1 MISENLNSN
10 ILKNLT
16 FINGGR
22 KMSYEIVTIFPH
34 ELLTEEHNDSC
45 ISLYQPTYRQVPGNE
60 QNSIRF
66 KNLVHQI
73 ELSLKE
79 TASKQEVEERMQP
92 FKEIAESREFWRFTK
107 DGLAVFASADRCIVY
122 ILQRSVKEFSVVAN
136 SFHIKPL
143 IRVYQSADRYHLL
156 GINRKQFAMFEGTR
170 YQVEKI
176 DMDPSILNTF
186 KDAIGE
192 DFDDKIVQA
201 TGSGPN
207 NEVKMHGQ
215 GSKKDIIQKETKK
228 FFRVADNEVM
238 THFSQPMQLPVF
250 LVALDENHALFQQV
264 SKNKHVRKQ
273 GIKADYQS
281 MSLKEL
287 QNTAWDI
294 LEPLYIEKTYDLVQ
308 EFENAKA
315 RNQASDDIAQI
326 VRAASEGRIR
336 RVLIEADKVYP
347 GQVDKTTGELKE
359 ARLDH
364 PEIDDVLD
372 DITELVFQQNGEVVV
387 IPNERMPSNTGAAAT
402 YRY

>member
-1 MISENLNSN
+1 
-10 ILKNLT
+10 
-16 FINGGR
+16 
-22 KMSYEIVTIFPH
+22 MSYEIVTHFPH
-34 ELLTEEHNDSC
+34 ELLTSEHHDTC

-73 ELSLKE
+73 EQSLKE
-79 TASKQEVEERMQP
+79 TASKQEVEKRMKP
-92 FKEIAESREFWRFTK
+92 FKEIAESREFWRSTK
-107 DGLAVFASADRCIVY
+107 DGLAIFASADRCIVY
-122 ILQRSVKEFSVVAN
+122 ILQRPVKEFSVVAN

-156 GINRKQFAMFEGTR
+156 GINRKEFAMFEGTR

-176 DMDPSILNTF
+176 DMDPSIMNTF
-186 KDAIGE
+186 KEAIGE

-207 NEVKMHGQ
+207 NEVRMHGQ

-238 THFSQPMQLPVF
+238 THFSQPTQLPVF

-264 SKNKHVRKQ
+264 SKNRYVRKQ
-273 GIKADYQS
+273 GIKADFQS

-287 QNTAWDI
+287 QETAWDI

-308 EFENAKA
+308 EFENARA
-315 RNQASDDIAQI
+315 RDQGSDDIAQI
-326 VRAASEGRIR
+326 VRAATEGRIR
-336 RVLIEADKVYP
+336 RVLIEADKIYP

>member
-1 MISENLNSN
+1 
-10 ILKNLT
+10 
-16 FINGGR
+16 
-22 KMSYEIVTIFPH
+22 MSYEIVTIFPH